1 MFKHKAGRAILYRML
16 CIVPLLTIIAPSAS
30 AWYLP
35 GSAPRTY
42 TKGEAVPFSVNALE
56 PMAMAPGNPNT
67 RLPAPSGAGTG
78 SNAHIKSIINL
89 DYYSKHLH
97 FCQPQGGP
105 QAKSEGLGSVLFGDR
120 IYNSPI
126 EPKMLVN
133 ETCVQ
138 VCTTEIPSEDAK
150 YINEKIEDQYAVRWL
165 VDGLPVATKKIADR
179 THEFFYAIGFPLGQL
194 YDEANMG
201 LNPPALNNHHDIYI
215 EYHKK
220 GENEFRV
227 VGAIVIPSSID
238 SLGGGKEIKA
248 DCTRTGILQLNQNLQ
263 TQRIAYTYSARWIES
278 STPWA
283 TRWDNYLRVFD
294 PRIHW
299 FALINSIIIAALLV
313 LTAGMIL
320 ARSVSRDISRYNAI
334 DLDEDVQEEYGWK
347 LVHADVNR
355 TPPRPALLSTMIGT
369 GTQLVAM
376 SLVTLVFALLGFL
389 SPSNRGSLG
398 TVMVVTWCFFGG
410 IAGYFSSRIYISL
423 GGENWKQTALLTA
436 TLFPMIIFT
445 NILSLNFFLLVSNS
459 SGAVPFGT
467 LLALI
472 ALWFLINVPLV
483 LLGSVIGI
491 RQGGWKNPTKVNTI
505 PRQIPPTI
513 WYLRPFTSAI
523 MAGILPF
530 AAAFL
535 ELFFM
540 MNSLFGT
547 KIYYAFGFL
556 TLTFVVTALT
566 TATVTVLY
574 VYFALCAEDYRWQW
588 RAFLTGGGSA
598 FWLFLYGLF
607 YWMTRLDLDGFSN
620 RVLYLGYLSSLTL
633 LAFLL
638 FGTIGWVSCFIAIR
652 SMYKSVRVD

>member
-1 MFKHKAGRAILYRML
+1 MKAIGCFRAMEHALLLVTALLL
-16 CIVPLLTIIAPSAS
+16 CCSPLAS

-35 GSAPRTY
+35 GSAPRSY
-42 TKGEAVPFSVNALE
+42 TRGETVEFNVNALQ

-78 SNAHIKSIINL
+78 ANAHIKSIINI
-89 DYYSKHLH
+89 DYYNERLH
-97 FCQPQGGP
+97 FCKPQNGLES
-105 QAKSEGLGSVLFGDR
+105 KSEGLGSVLFGDR

-126 EPKMLVN
+126 EAHLLQD
-133 ETCVQ
+133 EQCVQ
-138 VCTTEIPSEDAK
+138 TCTTEVPPEDAQF
-150 YINEKIEDQYAVRWL
+150 INAMIEDQYAVNWM

-179 THEFFYAIGFPLGQL
+179 TKEVFYAIGFPLGQL
-194 YDEANMG
+194 YDEQNVMY
-201 LNPPALNNHHDIYI
+201 NPPAMNNHHDIYI
-215 EYHKK
+215 EYHRRSD
-220 GENEFRV
+220 NDYRI
-227 VGAIVIPSSID
+227 VGATVFPRSID
-238 SLGGGKEIKA
+238 SLAGGASVKA
-248 DCTRTGILQLNQNLQ
+248 DCKAKGVLQLQPNGG
-263 TQRIAYTYSARWIES
+263 TQRIAYTYSTYWKES

-283 TRWDNYLRVFD
+283 TRWDQYLRVFD

-299 FALINSIIIAALLV
+299 FALINSMIIVAFLILMV
-313 LTAGMIL
+313 GMIL
-320 ARSVSRDISRYNAI
+320 MRSVSRDISRYNAI

-355 TPPRPALLSTMIGT
+355 TPPRPMLLATMVGT
-369 GTQLVAM
+369 GTQLFAM

-389 SPSNRGSLG
+389 SPSNRGGLG
-398 TVMVVTWCFFGG
+398 TVMVVTWCLFGG
-410 IAGYFSSRIYISL
+410 VAGYFSSRVYISM
-423 GGENWKQTALLTA
+423 GGDNWKQTALMTA

-445 NILSLNFFLLVSNS
+445 NILSLNFFLLISNS

-472 ALWFLINVPLV
+472 TLWFCINVPLV
-483 LLGSVIGI
+483 LGGSVLGI
-491 RQGGWKNPTKVNTI
+491 RMGGWKNPTKVNAI
-505 PRQIPPTI
+505 PRQIPPTV
-513 WYLRPFTSAI
+513 WYLRPITSAI

-530 AAAFL
+530 GAAFL
-535 ELFFM
+535 ELFFV

-556 TLTFVVTALT
+556 TLTFIVTALT

-598 FWLFLYGLF
+598 FWVFLYGLF

-620 RVLYLGYLSSLTL
+620 RVLYLGYLSTLTL
-633 LAFLL
+633 LDFLL
-638 FGTIGWVSCFIAIR
+638 FGTIGWGASYIAIR
-652 SMYKSVRVD
+652 AMYKSVRVD

>member
-1 MFKHKAGRAILYRML
+1 MVTNVSSSIAMHPLYLLLILL
-16 CIVPLLTIIAPSAS
+16 ACTSAVS

-42 TKGEAVPFSVNALE
+42 DVKDPVPFTVNALQ
-56 PMAMAPGNPNT
+56 PMSVAPGNPNS

-78 SNAHIKSIINL
+78 STSQIKSIINI
-89 DYYSKHLH
+89 DYYNEQLH
-97 FCQPQGGP
+97 FCPPKAGLQS
-105 QAKSEGLGSVLFGDR
+105 KSESLGSVLFGDR

-126 EPKMLVN
+126 QPLLLQN
-133 ETCVQ
+133 ETCTH
-138 VCTTEIPSEDAK
+138 VCTSDVPSTDAAF
-150 YINEKIEDQYAVRWL
+150 INEKIQEHYAVNWM

-179 THEFFYAIGFPLGQL
+179 TKEIFYAIGFPLGQL
-194 YDEANMG
+194 YDERNLAY
-201 LNPPALNNHHDIYI
+201 PVPALNNHHDIYI
-215 EYHKK
+215 EYHKR
-220 GENEFRV
+220 GPHEHRI
-227 VGAIVIPSSID
+227 VGATVYPSSID
-238 SLGGGKEIKA
+238 SLTGGASSKP
-248 DCTRTGILQLNQNLQ
+248 DCKVSQTLHLTGSGEQKV
-263 TQRIAYTYSARWIES
+263 AYTYNTYWIES

-299 FALINSIIIAALLV
+299 FALINSMIIVAFLIVMVSMV
-313 LTAGMIL
+313 LM
-320 ARSVSRDISRYNAI
+320 RSVSRDISRYNAI

-355 TPPRPALLSTMIGT
+355 TPPRPMLLSTMVGT
-369 GTQLVAM
+369 GAQLIAM
-376 SLVTLVFALLGFL
+376 SLVTLLFALLGFL

-398 TVMVVTWCFFGG
+398 TVMVVMWCLFGF

-423 GGENWKQTALLTA
+423 GGENWQRTTAMTA
-436 TLFPMIIFT
+436 MLFPMIIFA
-445 NILSLNFFLLVSNS
+445 NILSINFFLLISNS

-467 LLALI
+467 LLALVL
-472 ALWFLINVPLV
+472 LWFGINVPLV
-483 LLGSVIGI
+483 FAGSFVGI
-491 RQGGWKNPTKVNTI
+491 RVGGWQNPTKVNAI
-505 PRQIPPTI
+505 PRQIPPMI
-513 WYLRPFTSAI
+513 WYLRPWTSAI
-523 MAGILPF
+523 MAGVLPF
-530 AAAFL
+530 GAAFL
-535 ELFFM
+535 ELFFV

-574 VYFALCAEDYRWQW
+574 TYFALCAEDYRWHW

-607 YWMTRLDLDGFSN
+607 YWMTRLDLDGLSN
-620 RVLYLGYLSSLTL
+620 RILYLGYLSLLSLL
-633 LAFLL
+633 DFLL
-638 FGTIGWVSCFIAIR
+638 FGTIGWAASYIAIR